1 MTHTTLEKVE
11 GYSGYVPLAG
21 TILGFVGVM
30 LRVGSIVP
38 PAALAGLELLSQ
50 LAEANSRGLVL
61 RASGPPNCRVA
72 PGRQDR
78 AGQRKAARPV
88 FLRITQR
95 SFQ

>member
-11 GYSGYVPLAG
+11 GYGGYVPLAG
-21 TILGFVGVM
+21 TILVFVGVM

-61 RASGPPNCRVA
+61 RASAPRIAASHPDGRIGPASVRRPA
-72 PGRQDR
+72 P
-78 AGQRKAARPV
+78 
-88 FLRITQR
+88 F
-95 SFQ
+95 S